1 MITTLDPEMQDY
13 MRKAVIFFF
22 NTCTLFIQII
32 VVTRL
37 IMPNMCRMCIK
48 FSDPLGR
55 LASVSV
61 DHCPSRKKH

>member
-13 MRKAVIFFF
+13 MRKAVIFF

-55 LASVSV
+55 LASVGV
-61 DHCPSRKKH
+61 DHCPSLKKH